1 VGGWFV
7 FKWMRHSRYILE
19 QEIFQFI

>member
-7 FKWMRHSRYILE
+7 FKWMRHRGYILE